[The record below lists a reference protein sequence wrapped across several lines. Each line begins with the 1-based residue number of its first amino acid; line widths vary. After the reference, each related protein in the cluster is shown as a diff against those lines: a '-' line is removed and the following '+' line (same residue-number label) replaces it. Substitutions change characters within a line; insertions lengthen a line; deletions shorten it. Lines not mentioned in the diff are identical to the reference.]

1 MLSVRSLFRR
11 IFGLKRKLKTDRA
24 RSLLYIGVV
33 ILLVGAIG
41 FSIYQV
47 ARHLTVG
54 LNTLR
59 TQEITDESYVRM
71 DLYIFRDEAVLNLPG
86 SDTYLYDLPNG
97 GRLGKDQ
104 TICTAYAVGD
114 EALSKKLQATL
125 NAYGDRIALL
135 RELGGTG
142 TPEDVRDVALGV
154 DQNYLDL
161 LEAVKQGDL
170 SSVDG
175 YAAAMLEGLGRYD
188 MLTGGAGR
196 VSVATLTA
204 ERAALVAGHTSL
216 GSIRHAR
223 SGYFYYDTD
232 GFETVFPYSAAMTM
246 TAEEFKAM
254 TTASAK
260 APAAGTVGKMVYNPT
275 WYAATYLS
283 LSDGAVELFQQGF
296 GSGRAYTVT
305 CLNGGG
311 VKLTLKVE
319 RFEPD
324 AEGVLVVFSSQDMP
338 AGFDFSRK
346 ISVET
351 VAYET
356 SGYRIPS
363 EALVTLKAPKTGNE
377 VTGVYVLSGNV
388 VEFRKIRIHVS
399 RDGYVIAYTYEDAK
413 AEQDALMEQNPD
425 AFTDDGWSYLGLN
438 DNIITGGNDLYE
450 GKVIG

>member
-11 IFGLKRKLKTDRA
+11 IFGLKKKLKTDRA
-24 RSLLYIGVV
+24 RSLLYVGMV

-41 FSIYQV
+41 FSVYQV

-59 TQEITDESYVRM
+59 TQEITDEAYVHM
-71 DLYIFRDEAVLNLPG
+71 ELYLFRDEKVVGLPG
-86 SDTYLYDLPNG
+86 SDTYLYALPNG

-104 TICTAYAVGD
+104 TIGTAYAVGD
-114 EALSKKLQATL
+114 AARAKELQATL

-154 DQNYLDL
+154 DRDYLDL
-161 LEAVKQGDL
+161 LAAVERGDL
-170 SSVDG
+170 AGAEG
-175 YAAAMLEGLGRYD
+175 YAATMLEGLGRYD

-196 VSVATLTA
+196 VTVASLTA
-204 ERAALVAGHTSL
+204 ERAALMSGYAPMGNIVHD
-216 GSIRHAR
+216 R
-223 SGYFYYDTD
+223 SGYFYYETD
-232 GFETVFPYSAAMTM
+232 GYESVFDYDQVMTM

-254 TTASAK
+254 TASPAR
-260 APAAGTVGKMVYNPT
+260 APAEGTVGKMVYSPT
-275 WYAATYLS
+275 WYAAAYLP
-283 LSDGAVELFQQGF
+283 LGDGAVELFQQGF
-296 GSGRAYTVT
+296 QSGRTYTVT
-305 CLNGGG
+305 CREGGG
-311 VKLTLKVE
+311 VDLNLKVV

-351 VAYET
+351 VAYRT
-356 SGYRIPS
+356 GGYRIPA
-363 EALVTLKAPKTGNE
+363 EALVTLKSPKTGTE

-388 VEFRKIRIHVS
+388 VEFRKIRIRVR
-399 RDGYVIAYTYEDAK
+399 RDGYVIAYTYADAK
-413 AEQDALMEQNPD
+413 AEWDGLMEQDPE
-425 AFTDDGWSYLGLN
+425 AFKDDGWSFLNLN
-438 DNIITGGNDLYE
+438 DNIITGGNDLFE